1 MVLTQLS
8 PGQSARIKNMNQLAR
23 PLRRKLMVMGLLP
36 QTEVIYL
43 RSAPLGGP
51 APDPVPGDLSLH
63 AKESGPANRSRA
75 GITPCSAAAPVKKRH
90 RERFRDKKSNLQSS
104 LPLARGGFR
113 RK

>member
-43 RSAPLGGP
+43 RSAPLG
-51 APDPVPGDLSLH
+51 DPLQIQCQGICLSMQ
-63 AKESGPANRSRA
+63 RSLA
-75 GITPCSAAAPVKKRH
+75 QQIEVEPV
-90 RERFRDKKSNLQSS
+90 
-104 LPLARGGFR
+104 
-113 RK
+113 

>member
-43 RSAPLGGP
+43 RSAPLG
-51 APDPVPGDLSLH
+51 DPLQVQCRGSV
-63 AKESGPANRSRA
+63 S
-75 GITPCSAAAPVKKRH
+75 PCKRVWPS
-90 RERFRDKKSNLQSS
+90 K
-104 LPLARGGFR
+104 
-113 RK
+113 